1 MTIRFDGQVAI
12 VTGAGNGL
20 GRSHAFELAA
30 RGAKVVVNDLG
41 ASLGGEGGSLSAAD
55 KVVRDIIAK
64 GGEAIANG
72 ANVTDKAQVDAMVAM
87 AIQKWGRVDI
97 LVNNAGILRDKSF
110 SNMDIEN
117 FSTVIDVHLMGAAI
131 CTKAVWGIMREQ
143 QYGRIIMTSS
153 SSGLYGNFGQAN
165 YGAAKMGVVGL
176 MNTLH
181 LEGAK
186 YNIHVNSLAPAAATR
201 MTEDLFSAEVTDLT
215 TVKSVT
221 AALAYLAHKD
231 APSKVILC
239 AGAGV
244 YAATRIY
251 ETQGIYLP
259 PKQQTPEN
267 IAENIDKILDADA
280 QTMLAQGSE
289 QVVRFIHKATQ
300 AQGIELENGGVQ

>member
-1 MTIRFDGQVAI
+1 MNLTNKTIVITGGGQ
-12 VTGAGNGL
+12 GL
-20 GRSHAFELAA
+20 GRSMAISLATH
-30 RGAKVVVNDLG
+30 GAKLALIDLNEELLQETVKLIEE
-41 ASLGGEGGSLSAAD
+41 AGSSA
-55 KVVRDIIAK
+55 KYYI
-64 GGEAIANG
+64 
-72 ANVTDKAQVDAMVAM
+72 ANVTNESEVEGTFVKINSDFKGIDGL
-87 AIQKWGRVDI
+87 I
-97 LVNNAGILRDKSF
+97 NNAGILRDKSF

-143 QYGRIIMTSS
+143 QYCRIIMTSS